1 MRISREEEHFIG
13 RARPSLHGRVKVG
26 FTKEGMITA
35 IDGFVVM
42 DNGPYDPQGDGPTS
56 GRMISLMYQ
65 PETIR
70 WRGITVLTNTPPRV
84 SQSQPGGF
92 QGIALMEPILVQ
104 GLAQTRHRSGRAA
117 PHELSRRQ
125 GADGSRR

>member
-13 RARPSLHGRVKVG
+13 RARPSLHGRLKVG
-26 FTKEGMITA
+26 FTKEGKITA

-70 WRGITVLTNTPPRV
+70 WRGITVLTNTPSRV

-92 QGIALMEPILVQ
+92 QGIALMEPIMAKASRKLGIDQVALHRMNCPE
-104 GLAQTRHRSGRAA
+104 GKAQIGTGR
-117 PHELSRRQ
+117 
-125 GADGSRR
+125 